1 MFLNFQ
7 GMCSSLYA
15 NQLRLSPPM
24 YSHREFQQ
32 DCQKSRTRFPYG
44 FFRCYSQAKSFV
56 FCNLHTVGE
65 LNHTHHI
72 GLPQIMNKH
81 MQQSTGRPMDIPPGV
96 EAMILMA
103 PMAEEGYKPLYQL
116 NDYYEPKD
124 LEGIFHVLYVHSI
137 YTFNPHSF
145 GGSSLFS
152 RSIPALS
159 RRDLIICL
167 ALALSRRSRS
177 FCDNP

>member
-1 MFLNFQ
+1 
-7 GMCSSLYA
+7 
-15 NQLRLSPPM
+15 
-24 YSHREFQQ
+24 
-32 DCQKSRTRFPYG
+32 
-44 FFRCYSQAKSFV
+44 
-56 FCNLHTVGE
+56 
-65 LNHTHHI
+65 
-72 GLPQIMNKH
+72 
-81 MQQSTGRPMDIPPGV
+81 MDIPPGV